1 MHNSLFVDYFSTL
14 KRVRLKGT
22 NLFRSI
28 LSNLLL
34 FSMLEKFNGIF
45 YLIVFVIH
53 FIGVG
58 AYAYQMII
66 GNQKFREKFEIDK
79 TAATIM
85 RMTGAIFLG
94 SFLMAVYIMFVR
106 PNGVEGTWAFFNLV
120 FVQNF
125 CIFIVNFYSI
135 KIDKTGVMNDSN
147 EGVIAPL
154 VFTIL
159 SAVLIYGLSDKIYI

>member
-1 MHNSLFVDYFSTL
+1 MID
-14 KRVRLKGT
+14 R
-22 NLFRSI
+22 
-28 LSNLLL
+28 
-34 FSMLEKFNGIF
+34 FNGIF
-45 YLIVFVIH
+45 YLIVFLIH
-53 FIGVG
+53 FIGIG
-58 AYAYQMII
+58 AYSYQMII

-85 RMTGAIFLG
+85 RMTGALFLG
-94 SFLMAVYIMFVR
+94 SFLMAIYIMFVR

-120 FVQNF
+120 FVQNL
-125 CIFIVNFYSI
+125 CIFIVNTYSI
-135 KIDKTGVMNDSN
+135 KINKTGVMNDSN

>member
-1 MHNSLFVDYFSTL
+1 MIEN
-14 KRVRLKGT
+14 
-22 NLFRSI
+22 
-28 LSNLLL
+28 
-34 FSMLEKFNGIF
+34 FNGIF
-45 YLIVFVIH
+45 YLIIFLLH

-66 GNQKFREKFEIDK
+66 GNKKFREKFEIDAS
-79 TAATIM
+79 AATIM
-85 RMTGAIFLG
+85 RMAGALFLG
-94 SFLMAVYIMFVR
+94 SFLMAIYIMFVR

-120 FVQNF
+120 FVQNL
-125 CIFIVNFYSI
+125 CILVVNTYSI

-159 SAVLIYGLSDKIYI
+159 SAILIYGLSDKIYI

>member
-1 MHNSLFVDYFSTL
+1 M
-14 KRVRLKGT
+14 
-22 NLFRSI
+22 I
-28 LSNLLL
+28 
-34 FSMLEKFNGIF
+34 EKFNGVF
-45 YLIVFVIH
+45 YLIVFLIH
-53 FIGVG
+53 FIGIG
-58 AYAYQMII
+58 AYSYQMII

-85 RMTGAIFLG
+85 RMTGALFLG
-94 SFLMAVYIMFVR
+94 SFLMAIYIMFVR

-120 FVQNF
+120 FVQNL
-125 CIFIVNFYSI
+125 CIFIVNTYSI
-135 KIDKTGVMNDSN
+135 KIDKTGIMNDSN